1 MYDATAATALWD
13 FALGAYARPGVAPL
27 CLELQD
33 RHGANVMLML
43 HLCHCATAGHEPGD
57 PADVAAAMAP
67 LEQHLVAP
75 LRRARRVLSASA
87 DALGSEALRTSA
99 KRVSQSE
106 LAAER
111 LQCLRVEPVLARA
124 ACVVAPRGTAQ
135 RLLLAYFRYLGPHAQ
150 WQSPAAA
157 SLAEAVFPL

>member
-13 FALGAYARPGVAPL
+13 FALGAYARPGVSPL